1 MLRKEGKQGGEM
13 RNNARRLSYNVGKDG
28 TTTWENCWKNVQHF
42 WRNTACA
49 AVGTQKMPPKRGHV
63 FMISLERRRSCSA
76 YRELDV
82 RSSQTRC
89 SEFTN
94 RMFGV

>member
-63 FMISLERRRSCSA
+63 FVDSLERRRSCSA
-76 YRELDV
+76 YQALDV
-82 RSSQTRC
+82 RISQTGC
-89 SEFTN
+89 SEFSN